1 MMTYASETSSSGTP
15 LIFAMACATW
25 DIHAG
30 SFLPFTIIPGV
41 HFSFLTA
48 LTSGGASVKNAADV
62 CDGLISH

>member
-1 MMTYASETSSSGTP
+1 
-15 LIFAMACATW
+15 MACATW